1 MGRARNLV
9 RREGQRPRTSTQV
22 GEGSAQL
29 TTTPLPSQMD
39 QNPAAGLGGSGSV
52 NLFGSSPNSRSP
64 LSSPSNQDGVGPSD
78 FQSLSES
85 IKSRFSAMSMRY
97 KESIT
102 KSTRGW
108 KERLFSRNNNNNST
122 EGRNEAGT
130 DAPTV
135 SHVISNGMDGNMM
148 PDSAGHRQIS
158 AVDGNHSLTPGHR
171 ENPCT
176 AGSASD

>member
-9 RREGQRPRTSTQV
+9 RRESQRPRTSTQV
-22 GEGSAQL
+22 AEGSAQL
-29 TTTPLPSQMD
+29 ITTPLPSQMN
-39 QNPAAGLGGSGSV
+39 QNPAAGLGGSGGV
-52 NLFGSSPNSRSP
+52 NLVGSSPNSRSP
-64 LSSPSNQDGVGPSD
+64 PSSPSNQDGVGPSD

-135 SHVISNGMDGNMM
+135 SHVISNGMDGNMT

-158 AVDGNHSLTPGHR
+158 AVDGNHSLTQGHR
-171 ENPCT
+171 ENPYT
-176 AGSASD
+176 AGSVSD